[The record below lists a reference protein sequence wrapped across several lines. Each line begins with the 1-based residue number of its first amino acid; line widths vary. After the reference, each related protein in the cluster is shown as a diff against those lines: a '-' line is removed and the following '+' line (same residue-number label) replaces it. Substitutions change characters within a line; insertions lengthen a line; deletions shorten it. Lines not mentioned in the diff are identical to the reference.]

1 MRFLNT
7 LYIGETARAKAEQI
21 MDDVRSGRYVKDI
34 YVLIEPLSDG
44 NQIEVLQSY
53 YLRQRYYQEMD
64 PMILGIAKG
73 KSEALELVRQLTEE
87 ALNRFGR
94 PDLRAYVRLLV
105 QGGDAL
111 A

>member
-1 MRFLNT
+1 MRFLEN
-7 LYIGETARAKAEQI
+7 LYIGTTARETAEQVMEI
-21 MDDVRSGRYVKDI
+21 IRSGRYVKDV
-34 YVLIEPLSDG
+34 YVLIEPLSEG

-64 PMILGIAKG
+64 PTVLGIAKG
-73 KSEALELVRQLTEE
+73 KGEALDLVLQMTQE
-87 ALNRFGR
+87 AVDRFGC
-94 PDLRAYVRLLV
+94 PDLRAYVRLLK

>member
-7 LYIGETARAKAEQI
+7 LYIGKTARETAEQVMEDI
-21 MDDVRSGRYVKDI
+21 RSGRYVKDV
-34 YVLIEPLSDG
+34 YVLIEPLSEG

-64 PMILGIAKG
+64 PMVLGVAKG
-73 KSEALELVRQLTEE
+73 KGEALDLVLQMTQE
-87 ALNRFGR
+87 ALDRFGK
-94 PDLRAYVRLLV
+94 PDLRGYVRYLTE
-105 QGGDAL
+105 GGDAL

>member
-7 LYIGETARAKAEQI
+7 LYIGETARETAEQI
-21 MDDVRSGRYVKDI
+21 MDDVRSGRYVKDV
-34 YVLIEPLSDG
+34 YVLIEPLSEG

-64 PMILGIAKG
+64 PMVLGVAKG
-73 KSEALELVRQLTEE
+73 KSEALELVRQMTEE
-87 ALNRFGR
+87 AYGRFGR
-94 PDLRAYVRLLV
+94 PDLRAYVRLLKE
-105 QGGDAL
+105 GGDAL